1 MEYHMKVDC
10 HFGQRGVFI
19 RHNWA
24 TKKKTQL
31 NDEVHATE
39 TYMLRSVYGETRK
52 DITRNEHMR
61 GNSQVAPI
69 GRTIMLCR
77 LKWLGTWKSGNS
89 P

>member
-1 MEYHMKVDC
+1 MPFWSKGSFYKTQLGH
-10 HFGQRGVFI
+10 
-19 RHNWA
+19 
-24 TKKKTQL
+24 KKKTQL